1 MPVPR
6 CRKVPEVLY
15 AANLL
20 MNAVASLTNS
30 RVPALMSAELLGVPA
45 PRCRKVPEGKEP
57 DPSDP
62 LKVARHTNEV
72 AEKDPLLATVPMV
85 PLRPALNATL
95 SFLPAMKT
103 GSTVALE
110 LGHVLPGGEL

>member
-1 MPVPR
+1 MAQPTGE
-6 CRKVPEVLY
+6 RKH
-15 AANLL
+15 AH
-20 MNAVASLTNS
+20 
-30 RVPALMSAELLGVPA
+30 
-45 PRCRKVPEGKEP
+45 KVGRRIYSVEGLVRFRYNHGLAHEP

-95 SFLPAMKT
+95 SFLQAMKT